1 MNCPVCGGNLEQQ
14 ACGAVACSSCG
25 EHEVPEDLPAV
36 LATCTVCGW
45 QAGPPR
51 PKAPEFVSD
60 PAAKDRALSDT
71 R

>member
-1 MNCPVCGGNLEQQ
+1 MNCPVCGGNMEQQ

-25 EHEVPEDLPAV
+25 EHDVPADLPSV

-45 QAGPPR
+45 QAPQR
-51 PKAPEFVSD
+51 AQAPQFVSD
-60 PAAKDRALSDT
+60 PASAERSADDT